1 MPHHSLAPQ
10 SCTPEQRQSPA
21 PASDAQ
27 PRSSGVLPETKRAG
41 PLGKA
46 AAVHEQN
53 EIPGTEAKS
62 HEKTQGSQDQ
72 RRVGGSDGK
81 TLCGSGGCTK
91 SIYHP
96 GACNG
101 RGYVRSHA
109 KCAAMERFDARTS
122 GDPAAYL
129 KACREA
135 RYPGVPDE
143 LTWVQRAHAGGTRG
157 LRVTYPMGRGRDL
170 ANMMKARKAEREE
183 AEAVNKA
190 KHQRTASSSGVAPIA
205 SASTSAS
212 WMDVD
217 PVPRAEDIPP
227 EVILAANEEIQEQM
241 NSNFPPT
248 ASSGVGAGEWG
259 EGTSHVRIDS

>member
-1 MPHHSLAPQ
+1 
-10 SCTPEQRQSPA
+10 
-21 PASDAQ
+21 
-27 PRSSGVLPETKRAG
+27 
-41 PLGKA
+41 
-46 AAVHEQN
+46 
-53 EIPGTEAKS
+53 
-62 HEKTQGSQDQ
+62 
-72 RRVGGSDGK
+72 
-81 TLCGSGGCTK
+81 
-91 SIYHP
+91 
-96 GACNG
+96 
-101 RGYVRSHA
+101 
-109 KCAAMERFDARTS
+109 
-122 GDPAAYL
+122 
-129 KACREA
+129 
-135 RYPGVPDE
+135 
-143 LTWVQRAHAGGTRG
+143 
-157 LRVTYPMGRGRDL
+157 MGRGRDL